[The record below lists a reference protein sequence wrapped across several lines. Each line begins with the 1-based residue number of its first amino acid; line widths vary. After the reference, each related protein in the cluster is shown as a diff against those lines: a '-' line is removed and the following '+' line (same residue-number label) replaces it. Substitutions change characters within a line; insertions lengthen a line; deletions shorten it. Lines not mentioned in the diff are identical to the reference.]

1 MPKKEKEKTQ
11 TQPLDEPVAERT
23 ASEPAPAVQEDQPST
38 QAVSALPPHPT
49 MAVFRIL
56 RQSFREYHS
65 GPGATFAITTPAG
78 QAHTAPLTISG
89 TIDVDPTLLYLPPA
103 VQVQLT
109 QASAIVAIRA
119 APVTQGSPG
128 TYTTIFPANTL
139 IAGPATA
146 QASSIVPLKSATTP
160 AFTMT

>member
-1 MPKKEKEKTQ
+1 MPKKTK
-11 TQPLDEPVAERT
+11 
-23 ASEPAPAVQEDQPST
+23 EPAPEAEAQAEEAPPPAPAPL
-38 QAVSALPPHPT
+38 AVSAPPPHPT
-49 MAVFRIL
+49 LAVFKIL

-78 QAHTAPLTISG
+78 QAHTAALVVSG
-89 TIDVDPTLLYLPPA
+89 TIDVDPTILYLPPA

-109 QASAIVAIRA
+109 QAAAIVAIRS
-119 APVTQGSPG
+119 APVTPGTPG
-128 TYTTIFPANTL
+128 TYTTTFPANTL
-139 IAGPATA
+139 AAGPATA